1 MFAGGDIFEAWVT
14 YGLNG
19 EAVTAKKVG
28 NNDVQAPVVNL
39 GTINKFQL
47 DSFFVKVW
55 QDNGDHFDKV
65 DLKYQIDDGAVQS
78 VEGGWKQ
85 DLDGNNRE
93 WGIKVDKD
101 IVADLADGDHSLQL
115 WFVGELNPGSQ
126 EKKMDNLDHSNY
138 KFNFKKGTPEPKVTN
153 WYIRGSFN
161 EWGAGYELTGE
172 DNAKKVKITVEAK
185 KNYEFK
191 FIKVVSQGTEKD
203 TTWFGLAEAG
213 HVMKYGECTDWIA
226 YQTIAD
232 QDKNAANVGLLSTK
246 AGDYEFTVDVTNKAG
261 EEIAPKFNVAIP
273 EPDPAD
279 VKWFVIGSFNEWAS
293 GFELAGEDNAKKV
306 KVTVEAKKN
315 YEFKLIRVE
324 DNDTTWFGLPEAG
337 HVMEYGA
344 CADWVAYKTVP
355 EENKN
360 EANVGLKTTKAGDY
374 EFTVD
379 VTNKAGEE
387 IAPKFSVAIPEPDP
401 ADVKWFVI
409 GSFNAWASGFE
420 LAGEDNA
427 KKVKVTVEAKKNY
440 EFKFIRVEDNDTTWF
455 GLAEAGHVMKYGEC
469 TDWIA
474 YQTIADQDKN
484 AANVGL
490 LSTKAGDYEFTV
502 DVTNKAG
509 EEIAP
514 KFSVAIPEPD
524 PADLKWF
531 VIGSFNEWASGFELT
546 GEDNAKKVEVAVEAK
561 KNYEF
566 KFIRVE
572 DNDTTW
578 FGLAEAGH
586 VMKYG
591 ECTDWIAYQTIAD
604 QDKNAANVGLLSTKA
619 GNYEFTVDV
628 TNKAGEEIAP
638 KFSVAIPE
646 PDPADVKWFIIG
658 TFNDWKSGFE
668 VEKTEDDTYQALLEL
683 EAKKNYEFKLI
694 RVEDNDTVWFG
705 LPSEGN
711 VMKYGACTDWK
722 AYKSEGDQNQANI
735 GLLTTKAGHYPFTL
749 DPNHKEGDVLAPQ
762 FSFVIPEPEPST
774 AAWFIMGNFNDWAS
788 GVELKG
794 SVNALEAKLTLEA
807 NLKYEFKF
815 ISVENNDTVW
825 YGLPS
830 EGNVMKYG
838 ASTDWVA
845 YKSEGELN
853 QANVGLLATKAGDYP
868 FTVDVTNLDNGNI
881 APKFSVVIPEPEVS
895 DATWFVIGSFNDW
908 AAGFPLTGEANALQ
922 AKIKVAAKAYYEFK
936 LINVEAGDTTWYGL
950 PSEGNIMKYGAC
962 TDWLAFKSEGDQ
974 NQANVGLQTTEAGD
988 YIFTVDPTNKA
999 EGDILA
1005 PKFSVAI
1012 PQGDDPGLSWF
1023 IKLPFAQDDW
1033 NWHPMTEEEDG
1044 TWSYSDKWFGGGANV
1059 NTSMDD
1065 ATAKYIKDEEMDFG
1079 DNQVAPEQGTEC
1091 TFIWNATTQ
1100 VLSVKYEKSEG
1111 IENVVYELDTNAPM
1125 YNIMGVEVDADFK
1138 GIVIQ
1143 NGHKFIR

>member
-14 YGLNG
+14 Y
-19 EAVTAKKVG
+19 AVNDDALDAHFVG
-28 NNDVQAPVVNL
+28 KNTETVAPVNL

-55 QDNGDHFDKV
+55 QDEGDHFDKV
-65 DLKYQIDDGAVQS
+65 DVNYKMDGGAVQS
-78 VEGGWKQ
+78 AEGKWKK
-85 DLDGNNRE
+85 DLEGNNRE
-93 WGIKVDKD
+93 WGVKLDTNF
-101 IVADLADGDHSLQL
+101 VAELADGDHSLEV
-115 WFVGELNPGSQ
+115 WFVGELTTAG
-126 EKKMDNLDHSNY
+126 NLKYLNNGGANY

-153 WYIRGSFN
+153 W
-161 EWGAGYELTGE
+161 
-172 DNAKKVKITVEAK
+172 
-185 KNYEFK
+185 
-191 FIKVVSQGTEKD
+191 
-203 TTWFGLAEAG
+203 
-213 HVMKYGECTDWIA
+213 
-226 YQTIAD
+226 
-232 QDKNAANVGLLSTK
+232 
-246 AGDYEFTVDVTNKAG
+246 
-261 EEIAPKFNVAIP
+261 
-273 EPDPAD
+273 
-279 VKWFVIGSFNEWAS
+279 FVIGSFNDWAS
-293 GFELAGEDNAKKV
+293 GFELTGEDNAKKV

-315 YEFKLIRVE
+315 YEFKIIKVVSQGTAK
-324 DNDTTWFGLPEAG
+324 DTTWFGLPEAG
-337 HVMEYGA
+337 HVM
-344 CADWVAYKTVP
+344 
-355 EENKN
+355 
-360 EANVGLKTTKAGDY
+360 
-374 EFTVD
+374 
-379 VTNKAGEE
+379 
-387 IAPKFSVAIPEPDP
+387 
-401 ADVKWFVI
+401 
-409 GSFNAWASGFE
+409 
-420 LAGEDNA
+420 
-427 KKVKVTVEAKKNY
+427 
-440 EFKFIRVEDNDTTWF
+440 
-455 GLAEAGHVMKYGEC
+455 KYGEC
-469 TDWIA
+469 TDWVA
-474 YQTIADQDKN
+474 YLTVPAENKN
-484 AANVGL
+484 EANVGL

-514 KFSVAIPEPD
+514 KFSVEIPEGDAPVV
-524 PADLKWF
+524 KWF
-531 VIGSFNEWASGFELT
+531 VIGTFNDWASGFELT
-546 GEDNAKKVEVAVEAK
+546 GGDNAKKVEIAVEDK
-561 KNYEF
+561 HNYEF

-572 DNDTTW
+572 DNDTAW
-578 FGLAEAGH
+578 FGLPSEGN
-586 VMKYG
+586 VMEYG
-591 ECTDWIAYQTIAD
+591 KCTDWVAYLSGGELNQ
-604 QDKNAANVGLLSTKA
+604 ANVGLKTTKA

-628 TNKAGEEIAP
+628 TNEVDGKFAP

-658 TFNDWKSGFE
+658 TFNDWASGFE
-668 VEKTEDDTYQALLEL
+668 VAHTEDDTYQALLEL

-694 RVEDNDTVWFG
+694 RVEDNDTTWFG

-762 FSFVIPEPEPST
+762 FSFVIPEPDPADIKWFVIGDFNAWASGYELTGEDNAKKVKIAVEAKKNYEFKFIRVEDNDTAWFGLPSEGNIMEYGKCTDWVAYKSEGDQNQANVGLKTTKAGDYEFTVDVTNKADEKIAPKFSVAIPEPEPST
-774 AAWFIMGNFNDWAS
+774 AAWFIMGSFNGWAS

-794 SVNALEAKLTLEA
+794 AANALEAKLALADA
-807 NLKYEFKF
+807 NTKYEFKF
-815 ISVENNDTVW
+815 ISVENNDTTW

-830 EGNVMKYG
+830 EGNMMKYG
-838 ASTDWVA
+838 SSTDWVA

-853 QANVGLLATKAGDYP
+853 QANVGLLSTKPGDYA

-881 APKFSVVIPEPEVS
+881 APKFSVVIPEPEVT

-908 AAGFPLTGEANALQ
+908 AAGFPLSGEANALQ

-1100 VLSVKYEKSEG
+1100 VLSVKYEKQEG

-1138 GIVIQ
+1138 GIIIQ

>member
-65 DLKYQIDDGAVQS
+65 DLKYQIDDAAVQS

-232 QDKNAANVGLLSTK
+232 QNKNAANVGLLS
-246 AGDYEFTVDVTNKAG
+246 
-261 EEIAPKFNVAIP
+261 
-273 EPDPAD
+273 
-279 VKWFVIGSFNEWAS
+279 
-293 GFELAGEDNAKKV
+293 
-306 KVTVEAKKN
+306 
-315 YEFKLIRVE
+315 
-324 DNDTTWFGLPEAG
+324 
-337 HVMEYGA
+337 
-344 CADWVAYKTVP
+344 
-355 EENKN
+355 
-360 EANVGLKTTKAGDY
+360 TKAGDY

-440 EFKFIRVEDNDTTWF
+440 EFKLIRVEDNDTVWF

-514 KFSVAIPEPD
+514 KFSVAIPEP
-524 PADLKWF
+524 
-531 VIGSFNEWASGFELT
+531 
-546 GEDNAKKVEVAVEAK
+546 
-561 KNYEF
+561 
-566 KFIRVE
+566 
-572 DNDTTW
+572 
-578 FGLAEAGH
+578 
-586 VMKYG
+586 
-591 ECTDWIAYQTIAD
+591 
-604 QDKNAANVGLLSTKA
+604 
-619 GNYEFTVDV
+619 
-628 TNKAGEEIAP
+628 
-638 KFSVAIPE
+638 
-646 PDPADVKWFIIG
+646 
-658 TFNDWKSGFE
+658 
-668 VEKTEDDTYQALLEL
+668 
-683 EAKKNYEFKLI
+683 
-694 RVEDNDTVWFG
+694 
-705 LPSEGN
+705 
-711 VMKYGACTDWK
+711 
-722 AYKSEGDQNQANI
+722 
-735 GLLTTKAGHYPFTL
+735 
-749 DPNHKEGDVLAPQ
+749 
-762 FSFVIPEPEPST
+762 EPST
-774 AAWFIMGNFNDWAS
+774 AAWFIMGSFNDWAS
-788 GVELKG
+788 GIELKG

-881 APKFSVVIPEPEVS
+881 APKFSVAIPEPEVS

-908 AAGFPLTGEANALQ
+908 AAGFPLSGEANALQ

-950 PSEGNIMKYGAC
+950 PSEGNVMKYGAC

-1012 PQGDDPGLSWF
+1012 PQGDDPGLAWF